1 MDTFRTISLQTQMLT
16 GSSPNCAVVIA
27 FPITYNGGLLAAAS
41 KLDPSSGHLLDAGV
55 QLLSHGTPWRAASY
69 LEQALRVDGENPDVR
84 VSLGWCQFA
93 FTAKGLIAT
102 KTLNS
107 RRKWARCDS
116 ACTVMCL
123 NLLRSPLNLW
133 LNAKHASRH
142 EKNQRSLLRPETRS
156 GFQDRDGRC
165 GGAID

>member
-69 LEQALRVDGENPDVR
+69 LEQALRVDGGKPGRSCVVGLVPVR
-84 VSLGWCQFA
+84 IHS
-93 FTAKGLIAT
+93 KG
-102 KTLNS
+102 
-107 RRKWARCDS
+107 
-116 ACTVMCL
+116 V
-123 NLLRSPLNLW
+123 
-133 LNAKHASRH
+133 
-142 EKNQRSLLRPETRS
+142 
-156 GFQDRDGRC
+156 DRDQNLEFTEEMGEM
-165 GGAID
+165 